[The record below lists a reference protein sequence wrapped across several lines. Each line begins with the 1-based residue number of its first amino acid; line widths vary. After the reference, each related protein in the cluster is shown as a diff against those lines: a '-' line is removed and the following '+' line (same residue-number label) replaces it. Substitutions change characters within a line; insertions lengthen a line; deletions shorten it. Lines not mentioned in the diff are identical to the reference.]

1 MENENIEQKTSES
14 EQQTVGQDNSNYIEA
29 LKEMREKSVPRAEYE
44 KLEKENKQL
53 LQSLVNG
60 EPGPTEQQQ
69 AEPVN
74 IDELRK
80 DLFTKPMTNMEYIQK
95 ALELRNQL
103 IETQGI
109 DIFVGSGKNF
119 VPTNEDY
126 ETAQKVADAFQSC
139 IEIADGNPEV
149 FNRELQR
156 ITIDSS
162 PQKGRINDKIR
173 R

>member
-1 MENENIEQKTSES
+1 MENENINENTVES
-14 EQQTVGQDNSNYIEA
+14 EQKTVGQDNSNYIEA

-60 EPGPTEQQQ
+60 EPGPTEKVETQ
-69 AEPVN
+69 PVN
-74 IDELRK
+74 VDELRT

-103 IETQGI
+103 IESQGI

-139 IEIADGNPEV
+139 LEIADGNPEV